1 MVWFRKGLILVH
13 RYLGIVL
20 SALVVMWFVT
30 GIAMIYAGGM
40 PQLTQSARL
49 EHLPPLDLSQIR
61 MSPAEAAEHGN
72 MTRTPGRLVL
82 TTIMGRPAYR
92 FDTGP
97 SSIVFADTG
106 DLLENVGATDAMAIA
121 SRFMQLPEGALHHVG
136 VLTEPDQWTIGQS
149 DQMPLHKITVD
160 DAAGTELYVSESLA
174 EVSMRTTRGSRSLA
188 WVSAIPH
195 WFFLVELRRHDS
207 VWRQSILWTAG
218 LGTLLALLGIALAV
232 TQFSPSSPFRFSRI
246 GSYIP
251 YAGLMR
257 WHYITGVI
265 FGVFTLTWAFSGVL
279 SIEPF
284 DWSTGGGSGAGV
296 ARVLTGGGLDVSH
309 FPPIDRAA
317 WDESLSGS
325 ALKQVEFLRIQGEPY
340 YLVRGV
346 DPKPL
351 LVEANPLRVRREPFS
366 TESLM
371 SRIEQGNP
379 GVPIVESEMIGDY
392 DSYYYSQNRDTPL
405 PVLRVK
411 FDDPDATWMYVD
423 PGMSRVVGRFTR
435 RVRLERWI
443 STGLHTLDF
452 SFWYYNRPLWDI
464 GVIVLC
470 FGGAVSSGIGL
481 FVGFKRLKRGAQRM
495 IRS

>member
-160 DAAGTELYVSESLA
+160 DAAGTEVYVSE
-174 EVSMRTTRGSRSLA
+174 
-188 WVSAIPH
+188 
-195 WFFLVELRRHDS
+195 
-207 VWRQSILWTAG
+207 
-218 LGTLLALLGIALAV
+218 
-232 TQFSPSSPFRFSRI
+232 
-246 GSYIP
+246 
-251 YAGLMR
+251 
-257 WHYITGVI
+257 
-265 FGVFTLTWAFSGVL
+265 
-279 SIEPF
+279 
-284 DWSTGGGSGAGV
+284 
-296 ARVLTGGGLDVSH
+296 
-309 FPPIDRAA
+309 
-317 WDESLSGS
+317 
-325 ALKQVEFLRIQGEPY
+325 
-340 YLVRGV
+340 
-346 DPKPL
+346 
-351 LVEANPLRVRREPFS
+351 
-366 TESLM
+366 
-371 SRIEQGNP
+371 
-379 GVPIVESEMIGDY
+379 
-392 DSYYYSQNRDTPL
+392 
-405 PVLRVK
+405 
-411 FDDPDATWMYVD
+411 
-423 PGMSRVVGRFTR
+423 
-435 RVRLERWI
+435 
-443 STGLHTLDF
+443 
-452 SFWYYNRPLWDI
+452 
-464 GVIVLC
+464 
-470 FGGAVSSGIGL
+470 
-481 FVGFKRLKRGAQRM
+481 
-495 IRS
+495 